1 MASKAGRRRSA
12 LNGLLF
18 DGVASAAS
26 RACVRGSSLPLI
38 GEIRVVSGVFA
49 KCLPLEISRNLYHAS
64 GGGV

>member
-18 DGVASAAS
+18 DGVASDAS

-38 GEIRVVSGVFA
+38 GEISLVSGVIA
-49 KCLPLEISRNLYHAS
+49 KSVVLRIFQHVYHAS
-64 GGGV
+64 CAGV